1 MAERYVLDALEV
13 TLGASFI
20 SWAAL
25 PIAASAKP
33 DGIDT
38 EHRIAVEVFARIGK
52 LKSAQAHKVRADLFK
67 LAYLRKLL
75 GPEWRTI
82 FCFVDQSASAS
93 LLGRS
98 WTADAARAFGVEILV
113 QDLPENVRL
122 QVIAAQDR
130 QNMAK
135 VRQVEPQF
143 TVTDTQDLQA

>member
-13 TLGASFI
+13 TLIATFVPGAV
-20 SWAAL
+20 L
-25 PIAASAKP
+25 PIAASVKP
-33 DGIDT
+33 DGIDP
-38 EHRIAVEVFARIGK
+38 ERKIIVEVFSRIGK
-52 LKSAQAHKVRADLFK
+52 LKPAQAHKVRADLFK

-98 WTADAARAFGVEILV
+98 WTAEAAQAFGVEILV

-130 QNMAK
+130 QNM
-135 VRQVEPQF
+135 VRVR
-143 TVTDTQDLQA
+143 